1 MDRRT
6 LLAIGLCFLIFMGW
20 QKFYIEPRLPK
31 ATTAVATNTTN
42 TAPSAMTAASDSAA
56 QPVKPQPPTE
66 VKSYTLL
73 TGTGSAFA
81 GNGGKFFTG
90 WQLSQFRQ
98 SLAKDASS
106 VELKTITHSEAGEGE
121 LAFDLPEFAYANN
134 VEGQVKQTGDAIVW
148 TYEDANMKIVREI
161 NAGSDKNYVDLKLTA
176 EFKTKRPKFAFVS
189 LSSKLAADD
198 HEERDR
204 QLLHYSAN
212 TLERLHL
219 PDLKPVMDIPG
230 NMKWIG
236 AQSRY
241 FLMAMIPQSGEP
253 RALAQST
260 GERQGKI
267 SLVYPINE
275 NKITIPLK
283 VYFGPKEMDIMKTVE
298 PALEPTIDFG
308 MFTIFAY
315 PILKFMKWLHEVFGN
330 WGIAI
335 ILLTLVI
342 KIITFPL
349 TYKSMKSM
357 KKMAV
362 LQPQIKALQEKYK
375 DDKQTLN
382 QEMISFMRT
391 QGYNPLSGCLPILIQ
406 MPVFFALYQVLYS
419 SIELYQAPFY
429 GWIHDLS
436 VKDPFYITPVLL
448 TGLMYLQ
455 QKLTPSTIT
464 DPMQAKMMQWMPV
477 MFGLLMINLPAGLTI
492 YMLVNAGASIV
503 QQFWINKKLNA
514 A

>member
-1 MDRRT
+1 
-6 LLAIGLCFLIFMGW
+6 
-20 QKFYIEPRLPK
+20 
-31 ATTAVATNTTN
+31 
-42 TAPSAMTAASDSAA
+42 
-56 QPVKPQPPTE
+56 
-66 VKSYTLL
+66 
-73 TGTGSAFA
+73 
-81 GNGGKFFTG
+81 
-90 WQLSQFRQ
+90 
-98 SLAKDASS
+98 
-106 VELKTITHSEAGEGE
+106 
-121 LAFDLPEFAYANN
+121 
-134 VEGQVKQTGDAIVW
+134 
-148 TYEDANMKIVREI
+148 
-161 NAGSDKNYVDLKLTA
+161 
-176 EFKTKRPKFAFVS
+176 
-189 LSSKLAADD
+189 
-198 HEERDR
+198 
-204 QLLHYSAN
+204 
-212 TLERLHL
+212 
-219 PDLKPVMDIPG
+219 
-230 NMKWIG
+230 
-236 AQSRY
+236 
-241 FLMAMIPQSGEP
+241 
-253 RALAQST
+253 
-260 GERQGKI
+260 
-267 SLVYPINE
+267 
-275 NKITIPLK
+275 
-283 VYFGPKEMDIMKTVE
+283 MDIMKTVE

-308 MFTIFAY
+308 MFTVFAY

-492 YMLVNAGASIV
+492 YMLVNAGASII